1 MLKTNFSVKK
11 VVEQVL
17 DPSIGPI
24 FSARLFSQL
33 AASPTTN
40 NYFPGGVV
48 GIGEVVGATGNPYSD
63 G

>member
-1 MLKTNFSVKK
+1 
-11 VVEQVL
+11 VEQVL
-17 DPSIGPI
+17 DRSIGPI
-24 FSARLFSQL
+24 FDAGLFSQL

-63 G
+63 GQG